1 MEKIYE
7 SYQSKYGIAEK
18 YVLSELGGNV
28 AEIIREYESVPDFP
42 FSSMF
47 DVEFSDAD
55 NIHNMVL
62 ADIQRRYFQAISRD
76 KAVVICNVLSSG
88 NGDGTIKISR
98 NVDLEYNA
106 YTFMAAWNE
115 NHRES
120 EKIYAP
126 ESIDI

>member
-1 MEKIYE
+1 MENLIE

-18 YVLSELGGNV
+18 NVLSELGGNV
-28 AEIIREYESVPDFP
+28 EEIIKKYESVPAFP
-42 FSSMF
+42 FSTMF
-47 DVEFSDAD
+47 DDDFSDAD

-62 ADIQRRYFQAISRD
+62 ADIQRRYFQDISRD

-88 NGDGTIKISR
+88 NGDGTIKISSKLE
-98 NVDLEYNA
+98 LEYNA

-115 NHRES
+115 NHQES

-126 ESIDI
+126 ASIDI